1 VTFTDTLSVSYGAE
15 CATLDVVSG
24 LDFRTP
30 FDELTE
36 LRSTLTTQEIADL
49 TGLRRET
56 LSRAR
61 PGRRFQRRTEKA
73 IGDLYLVV
81 TRMRATAGGDLGQ
94 LAAVLR
100 RPQAALGDRSVADL
114 LKEGRVD
121 LVLEHLETPDPVER
135 GRRPNFRLS
144 PRTEAK
150 LKAYDPVEAAAAT
163 PAIREREEDRVA
175 AFLAGDPELA
185 ALLPEIEAKVR
196 ECFAPVGWL
205 ERGIIV
211 EYEGEA
217 DDVLYLWAH
226 NDLSFD
232 ENEKRF
238 MAFLGQQRDF
248 LRPVRS
254 RLNIGFV

>member
-1 VTFTDTLSVSYGAE
+1 MTSSLQI
-15 CATLDVVSG
+15 ATLDDVAA
-24 LDFRTP
+24 LDFRGP

-36 LRSTLTTQEIADL
+36 LRSVLTTQQIAEF

-61 PGRRFQRRTEKA
+61 PDSRFRRRTEKA
-73 IGDLYLVV
+73 LGDLYLVV
-81 TRMRATAGGDLGQ
+81 TRMRSAAGNELGQ

-100 RPQAALGDRSVADL
+100 RPQAALGDRSIAEL
-114 LKEGRVD
+114 LKEGEVD
-121 LVLEHLETPDPVER
+121 LVLEHLT
-135 GRRPNFRLS
+135 
-144 PRTEAK
+144 
-150 LKAYDPVEAAAAT
+150 T
-163 PAIREREEDRVA
+163 PAPPSPSTVDRAAVPAPQERREDAVE
-175 AFLAGDPELA
+175 AFLAADPEMA
-185 ALLPEIEAKVR
+185 ALLPEIEARVR
-196 ECFAPVGWL
+196 ECFAPVERL
-205 ERGIIV
+205 ERGVIV

-217 DDVLYLWAH
+217 DDVLYLWAY

-238 MAFLGQQRDF
+238 MAFLAQERDF